1 MSKVVSKS
9 TRKNLLLIFVFVV
22 VSACGSPKP
31 TQTGFL
37 DDYSQLSPSPHVK
50 GAYTYFNPEKTL
62 GDYSKFIIEPVRVI
76 MIPSAEE
83 RIGHDNLKELAEY
96 FRTQIIL
103 ELGERYSVVK
113 NPGPGVARVRVA
125 ITDVQA
131 AKRALNIHPGS
142 MISGVGL
149 GGACMEG
156 EVVDSVSG
164 ESIAA
169 VIDCQKG
176 RRGLAG
182 LTRFEQSEHVLHEW
196 AQRFRTRLDEAHLA
210 RLKKSNP

>member
-1 MSKVVSKS
+1 MNMILNRP
-9 TRKNLLLIFVFVV
+9 TCGYLFFVV
-22 VSACGSPKP
+22 VFIGVSACSPQP
-31 TQTGFL
+31 TKTGFL
-37 DDYSQLSPSPHVK
+37 DDYSQLTPSPHVK
-50 GAYTYFNPEKTL
+50 GAYAYFNPEDTL
-62 GDYSKFIIEPVRVI
+62 GHYSKFIIEPVHVVLT
-76 MIPSAEE
+76 PKEE
-83 RIGHDNLKELAEY
+83 EDIGHDKLKELAEY

-103 ELGERYSVVK
+103 ELGERYSIVK
-113 NPGPGVARVRVA
+113 KPGPGVARVRIA

-131 AKRALNIHPGS
+131 AKRILNIHPGT

-164 ESIAA
+164 ERIAA

-182 LTRFEQSEHVLHEW
+182 LTRFEQSEHALHEW

-210 RLKKSNP
+210 RLKQSNP

>member
-1 MSKVVSKS
+1 
-9 TRKNLLLIFVFVV
+9 
-22 VSACGSPKP
+22 
-31 TQTGFL
+31 
-37 DDYSQLSPSPHVK
+37 
-50 GAYTYFNPEKTL
+50 
-62 GDYSKFIIEPVRVI
+62 

-113 NPGPGVARVRVA
+113 KPGPGVARVRIA

-131 AKRALNIHPGS
+131 AKRLLNIHPGS
-142 MISGVGL
+142 IIMGAGL

-164 ESIAA
+164 ERIAA

-182 LTRFEQSEHVLHEW
+182 LTKLEQSEQALKAW
-196 AQRFRTRLDEAHLA
+196 AGRFRMRLDEAHLA
-210 RLKKSNP
+210 RLQQSNP